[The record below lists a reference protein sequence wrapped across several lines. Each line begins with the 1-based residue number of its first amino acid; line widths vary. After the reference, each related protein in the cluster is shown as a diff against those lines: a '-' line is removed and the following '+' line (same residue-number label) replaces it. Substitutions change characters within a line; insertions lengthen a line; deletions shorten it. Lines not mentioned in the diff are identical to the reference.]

1 MGRARD
7 MRLMEDQRKIEE
19 LANKVG
25 YFQITNT
32 RGLPPT
38 EYTLEFCLNG
48 YVNKE
53 GEVASGHIVRLSLP
67 ERYPFSAPPKFSIL
81 NGLFHPNVYKNG
93 DVCHGW
99 FLNNWHPAIHIDD
112 LILDVAKMISFKTN
126 SYNLKSP
133 ANYDCDAEWIK
144 NHQIPI
150 DKTPLE
156 PHEEEVEPVSEVPA
170 YSPPPNKQRRLQ
182 KIKVT
187 VKSDKPSFVS
197 PFENK
202 TSKAKNPPELEPMPI
217 RIRMK
222 NGKEF

>member
-7 MRLMEDQRKIEE
+7 MRLLEDQRKIEE
-19 LANKVG
+19 LAQKVG
-25 YFQITNT
+25 YFQVTNT

-38 EYTLEFCLNG
+38 EYTLEFCLQG
-48 YVNKE
+48 YINKE
-53 GEVASGHIVRLSLP
+53 GEIVNGHIVRLSLP

-112 LILDVAKMISFKTN
+112 LILDVAKMISFKSD

-133 ANYDCDAEWIK
+133 ANYDCDEEWIK
-144 NHQIPI
+144 NHQIPL
-150 DKTPLE
+150 DETLLE
-156 PHEEEVEPVSEVPA
+156 PHEESLQPTADAPTYPA
-170 YSPPPNKQRRLQ
+170 TSQRRLQ
-182 KIKVT
+182 KIRVT
-187 VKSDKPSFVS
+187 VKSDKPSFMTA
-197 PFENK
+197 FGNK
-202 TSKAKNPPELEPMPI
+202 MDSAEPTPKPEPMPI
-217 RIRMK
+217 RIRLK

>member
-7 MRLMEDQRKIEE
+7 LRLAEDQRKIEE
-19 LANKVG
+19 LAEKVG

-38 EYTLEFCLNG
+38 EYTLEFCLQG
-48 YVNKE
+48 YQNRE
-53 GEVASGHIVRLSLP
+53 GDIISDHIVRLSLP

-81 NGLFHPNVYKNG
+81 KGLYHPNVYKNG

-112 LILDVAKMISFKTN
+112 LILDVAKMIAFKAD

-133 ANYDCDAEWIK
+133 ANYDCDAEWIE
-144 NHQIPI
+144 NHQIPL

-156 PHEEEVEPVSEVPA
+156 PHEEETLTTSKPLASTSA
-170 YSPPPNKQRRLQ
+170 ATQKRRVQ
-182 KIKVT
+182 KTIRVT
-187 VKSDKPSFVS
+187 LKSDKPSFMS
-197 PFENK
+197 GLDN
-202 TSKAKNPPELEPMPI
+202 SKKNNSSEPMPI
-217 RIRMK
+217 KIRLK